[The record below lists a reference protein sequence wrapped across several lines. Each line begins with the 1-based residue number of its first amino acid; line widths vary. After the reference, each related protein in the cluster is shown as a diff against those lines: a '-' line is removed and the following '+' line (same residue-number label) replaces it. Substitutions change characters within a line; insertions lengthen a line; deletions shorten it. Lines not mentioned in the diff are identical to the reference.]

1 MATPR
6 AGATKRRTRA
16 QEEKEQLILESAL
29 DVFSRHG
36 FRGSTIDQ
44 IAEVAGMSKPN
55 LLYYFANKEAIHRL
69 LIDRQLDTWLLPLRE
84 IDVDGDPLGEIGG
97 YIRRKLEM
105 ARDYPR
111 ESRLFANEILQGA
124 PRIMPLL
131 EGELK
136 SLVDEKSE
144 IIKGWM
150 RDGKIAR
157 TDPRH
162 LIFAIWATTQHYA
175 DFDVQVRAV
184 LGPDRG
190 GDGRF
195 DDAARFLEQ
204 LFLDGLRPN

>member
-1 MATPR
+1 
-6 AGATKRRTRA
+6 
-16 QEEKEQLILESAL
+16 
-29 DVFSRHG
+29 
-36 FRGSTIDQ
+36 
-44 IAEVAGMSKPN
+44 MSKPN
-55 LLYYFANKEAIHRL
+55 LLYYFRRKEDIHEALIQRL
-69 LIDRQLDTWLLPLRE
+69 LKTWLAPLRE
-84 IDVDGDPLGEIGG
+84 LSEIGDPIAELRG

-136 SLVDEKSE
+136 TLVDEKAAV
-144 IIKGWM
+144 ITGWM
-150 RDGKIAR
+150 RAGRIAT

-162 LIFAIWATTQHYA
+162 LIFSIWATTQHYA

-184 LGPDRG
+184 LGPERG

-195 DDAARFLEQ
+195 EDAARFLER
-204 LFLDGLRPN
+204 LYIGGLNPKS